1 MTNILRIGNKPAF
14 ISTHTPLAG
23 RDHQR
28 YSVCLNVLISTHT
41 PLAGRDV
48 VFNAVLQ
55 LRRISTHTP
64 LAGRDLP
71 AYFLKLRQLYIST
84 HTPLAGRDPI
94 SGPEIA

>member
-1 MTNILRIGNKPAF
+1 MFFT
-14 ISTHTPLAG
+14 
-23 RDHQR
+23 
-28 YSVCLNVLISTHT
+28 ISTHT